1 MKIVKLVAVCFLLLI
16 FLLLVR
22 KYYWRNV
29 GETSV
34 WPIQKGRLELIFKDN
49 TNLKIL
55 KWQFRLLGIF
65 LPEETLKTKFLVL
78 STPKRGLSA
87 KYIAEIEQDSW
98 VMEVGD
104 YTVYLNDQR
113 QKTGEYP
120 LRTLKDKDYL
130 YVKLNKLLSRDEA
143 KKWLEQYPGLWDEG
157 LEQINKNVVETPMVD
172 TVTGEVVSGGSSN
185 GWNYSL
191 TQTVNILPGWEREYA
206 AVLKRI
212 GGVEK
217 VEFIPTPLP

>member
-34 WPIQKGRLELIFKDN
+34 WPIQKGRLELKFKDD
-49 TNLKIL
+49 TNLKAVR
-55 KWQFRLLGIF
+55 WQFALLGIV
-65 LPEETLKTKFLVL
+65 LSEETLKTKYLVL

-87 KYIAEIEQDSW
+87 QYIDNIEQDPW

-120 LRTLKDKDYL
+120 LRTLEDQDYL
-130 YVKLNKLLSRDEA
+130 YVKLNKLLSRDES
-143 KKWLEQYPGLWDEG
+143 KKWLEKYPELVDEG
-157 LEQINKNVVETPMVD
+157 LKQIHNRGIETPMVD
-172 TVTGEVVSGGSSN
+172 TVTGEVVSGGNSN

-206 AVLKRI
+206 AVLKRLR
-212 GGVEK
+212 GVER
-217 VEFIPTPLP
+217 VEFIPMPLP